1 MRVTEATIYLQTI
14 ERTSTALARVA
25 KAQAEL
31 SSGLRVQA
39 PSDDPQAAG
48 LLVQH
53 KFDQAQI
60 TAIQNGA
67 QSAANELNAA
77 DSALSSVSTALS
89 RAQTLATQLG
99 NDTYTGDDRA
109 TAAEEVDGLFKQ
121 VVNSLDARFGDRY
134 IFGGYSD
141 TQTPFAS
148 DGTYQGDTGVRRV
161 EVAPGL
167 YEDASIRAD
176 VMAKGVGGGVDILQ
190 TLTGLSAALRAN
202 DGDAIRASIASLQ
215 TGLNQVATA
224 QSQAGTS
231 VNLFTSA
238 VSTCSQQLTDQAKV
252 ISQLGDA
259 DVMDASTQLSLAQ
272 YALNATL
279 TAASQTLNFS
289 LVNLLN
295 K

>member
-1 MRVTEATIYLQTI
+1 MRVTESTIYQQTI
-14 ERTSTALARVA
+14 AQANAALAKVA
-25 KAQAEL
+25 KAQGEL

-48 LLVQH
+48 LLVRH

-77 DSALSSVSTALS
+77 DSALGDVSTILA
-89 RAQTLATQLG
+89 RAQAVATQLG
-99 NDTYTGDDRA
+99 NDTYTADERA
-109 TAAEEVDGLFKQ
+109 AAAEEVDGLFKQ
-121 VVNSLDARFGDRY
+121 VVNSLNARFGDRY

-141 TQTPFAS
+141 DQAPFAA
-148 DGTYQGDTGVRRV
+148 DGTYQGDTGVRQV
-161 EVAPGL
+161 EVASGV

-190 TLTGLSAALRAN
+190 TLTDLSAALRSN
-202 DGDAIRASIASLQ
+202 DGDAIRASIGSLQ
-215 TGLNQVATA
+215 AGINQVATA
-224 QSQAGTS
+224 QSHAGTS
-231 VNLFTSA
+231 VNLFTATVSA
-238 VSTCSQQLTDQAKV
+238 CSQQLTDETKV

-289 LVNLLN
+289 LVNLLG

>member
-1 MRVTEATIYLQTI
+1 MRVTEATIYQQTI
-14 ERTSTALARVA
+14 DRANAALVRVA
-25 KAQAEL
+25 KAQGEL

-53 KFDQAQI
+53 KFEQAQT

-67 QSAANELNAA
+67 QNAANELNAA
-77 DSALSSVSTALS
+77 DSALTSVSTALS
-89 RAQTLATQLG
+89 RAQSLATQMG
-99 NDTYTGDDRA
+99 NDTYTADDRA
-109 TAAEEVDGLFKQ
+109 TAAEEVDGLYQQ
-121 VVNSLDARFGDRY
+121 VVDSLNTRFGDRY

-141 TQTPFAS
+141 TQSPFAA
-148 DGTYQGDTGVRRV
+148 DGTYQGDTGVRQV
-161 EVAPGL
+161 EVAPGV
-167 YEDASIRAD
+167 YEHASIRAD
-176 VMAKGVGGGVDILQ
+176 VTAKGVGGGVDILQ
-190 TLTGLSAALRAN
+190 TLTNLSTALRSN
-202 DGDAIRASIASLQ
+202 DGDAVRASIASLQ

-238 VSTCSQQLTDQAKV
+238 VSACSQQLTDETKV

-259 DVMDASTQLSLAQ
+259 DVMDASSQLSLAQ

-279 TAASQTLNFS
+279 TAASQTLQLS
-289 LVNLLN
+289 LVNFLN